1 MTGMDPRFSRML
13 FAGVLLSVVL
23 FQSECPAQGRDSG
36 ANPKARVPPALPP
49 APSPIQYFRRLLE
62 APAAEREQL
71 LAGKSPEHRRVL
83 TNSVRIYLALTPED
97 RELRLGAME
106 LRHYLTPLMHLPA
119 TNRTPSL
126 QMVPESYHA
135 LVLERLDYWDRLSPE
150 MRQQLLDRGILIPVL
165 PTRSHPVRG
174 YSSNQLV
181 AVDAAARQWQSF
193 SGAKRAEITANFE
206 KLFNVSQAE
215 QDKTLRPLPL
225 SDAERGQIEKALEK
239 FARMQPAERQ
249 VVVKSFDKFAGL
261 SPEERRQF
269 LRNAEA
275 WQKMSSEDRQR
286 WRYLVNNLPPLPP
299 LPPGFGLPPMPPMPK
314 NLTNPPRQELLY
326 ATNAP

>member
-1 MTGMDPRFSRML
+1 MTGMGPKFSRML
-13 FAGVLLSVVL
+13 FAGVLLSAVL

-36 ANPKARVPPALPP
+36 ANPKAPVPPTLPP

-97 RELRLGAME
+97 RDSRLRAME

-119 TNRTPSL
+119 TNRALGL
-126 QMVPESYHA
+126 QIVPESYRA
-135 LVLERLDYWDRLSPE
+135 IVQEKLDYFDRLSPE

-165 PTRSHPVRG
+165 PTRSYPVRG
-174 YSSNQLV
+174 YTSNQLA
-181 AVDAAARQWQSF
+181 AVDAAAKQWQSF

-206 KLFNVSQAE
+206 RLFNVSRDE
-215 QDKTLRPLPL
+215 KDKALRPLPL

-239 FARMQPAERQ
+239 FARLQPAERQ

-286 WRYLVNNLPPLPP
+286 WRFLVNNLPPLPP

-314 NLTNPPRQELLY
+314 IPTNPPRQESLY